1 MSVTLLG
8 PDALDA
14 LLDTDPRVTV
24 SNRARAPSPV
34 TILAAVV
41 ALHDEDG
48 EVRFKTAYRLNLG
61 PGAARALD
69 PFPPTPKALLAAE
82 IVLRVLAGENP
93 QVVEVYAKV
102 GADPADSL
110 GDVEFGVTNA
120 GDPDEPNA
128 TLIADAP
135 EFAVYTRTM
144 N

>member
-1 MSVTLLG
+1 MAVTLLG

-14 LLDTDPRVTV
+14 LLDTDLRVV
-24 SNRARAPSPV
+24 VANRARAPSPITV
-34 TILAAVV
+34 LSAVV

-48 EVRFKTAYRLNLG
+48 EVRFRTVYRLNLE
-61 PGAARALD
+61 PGAARTLD

-82 IVLRVLAGENP
+82 ILLRVLAGEDSRM
-93 QVVEVYAKV
+93 VEAYAKV
-102 GADPADSL
+102 EAGPADPL

-128 TLIADAP
+128 ALIADAQ
-135 EFAVYTRTM
+135 EFAVYTRMT